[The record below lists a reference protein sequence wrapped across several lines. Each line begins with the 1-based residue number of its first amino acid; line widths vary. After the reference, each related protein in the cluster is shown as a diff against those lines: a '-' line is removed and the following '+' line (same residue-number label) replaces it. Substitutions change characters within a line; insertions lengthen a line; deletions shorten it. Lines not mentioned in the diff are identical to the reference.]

1 MTQPLN
7 ILAVRLGALGDVINT
22 FPAVRAL
29 CARLPAARVSW
40 LVEERCADI
49 VRINEDVAETIVFPR
64 KRWSAML
71 RRPTQWLRLRRE
83 SRALFGS
90 LRTHGF
96 DLLLDFQGN
105 LKSGLVAR
113 ATHVP
118 RRIGFAR
125 KFGREGNHLFMTECV
140 RPPALRLP
148 RTEKYLALVRSVVP
162 GADYERP
169 RIRVSDA
176 DRRVVVDFIRGIHGG
191 GAPIV
196 GVHPGTSGFGSF
208 KRWPVERFAH
218 VAASLR
224 RRTGARTVVTWG
236 PGERELAQQV
246 ADASEGAAT
255 MAPELSLGQLPA
267 LLERLDVFVASD
279 TGPLHLAAILGR
291 PVVAIFGP
299 KDPVIY
305 APYACPSVVVRKD
318 LDCSPCTRRRCP
330 DVRCLREISEE
341 DVAQA
346 VEQMLDAR
354 PQE

>member
-1 MTQPLN
+1 MTEPLDVLV
-7 ILAVRLGALGDVINT
+7 IRLGALGDVINT

-49 VRINEDVAETIVFPR
+49 VRINEDVAETIVLPR
-64 KRWSAML
+64 RRWSVMV
-71 RRPTQWLRLRRE
+71 RRPMQWLDLRRE
-83 SRALFGS
+83 WRAFFHS
-90 LRTHGF
+90 LRERGF

-105 LKSGLVAR
+105 LKSGLLAR
-113 ATHVP
+113 ATRIP

-125 KFGREGNHLFMTECV
+125 ESGREGNHLFMTERV

-148 RTEKYLALVRSVVP
+148 RTEKCLALVRRVVP
-162 GADYERP
+162 DAEYERP
-169 RIRVSDA
+169 RIRVPGP
-176 DRRVVVDFIRGIHGG
+176 DRRVVVGFLEEMGAD
-191 GAPIV
+191 GAPLV
-196 GVHPGTSGFGSF
+196 GIHPGTSAFGSF
-208 KRWPVERFAH
+208 KRWPPERFAG

-224 RRTGARTVVTWG
+224 ERTGARTVLTWG

-246 ADASEGAAT
+246 AGASRGAAT
-255 MAPELSLGQLPA
+255 AAPELSLAQLAA

-299 KDPVIY
+299 KDPIIY

-318 LDCSPCTRRRCP
+318 LNCSPCTRRRCP
-330 DVRCLREISEE
+330 HVRCLLEIAEE
-341 DVAQA
+341 DVLRAA
-346 VEQMLDAR
+346 EQLLAAGR
-354 PQE
+354 T

>member
-1 MTQPLN
+1 MAEPLD
-7 ILAVRLGALGDVINT
+7 ILVIRFGALGDVINT

-49 VRINEDVAETIVFPR
+49 VRINRDVAETIVFPR
-64 KRWSAML
+64 RRWSAML
-71 RRPTQWLRLRRE
+71 RRPARWLRLRRE
-83 SRALFGS
+83 SRALFRS
-90 LRTHGF
+90 LRRRGF
-96 DLLLDFQGN
+96 GLLLDFQGN

-113 ATHVP
+113 ATHIP

-125 KFGREGNHLFMTECV
+125 ESGREGNHLFMTERV
-140 RPPALRLP
+140 RPPAMRLP
-148 RTEKYLALVRSVVP
+148 RTEKYLALVRRVVP
-162 GADYERP
+162 DADYERP

-176 DRRVVVDFIRGIHGG
+176 DRSVVSGFFDQM
-191 GAPIV
+191 GAPGAPLV
-196 GVHPGTSGFGSF
+196 GVHPGTSVFGSF
-208 KRWPVERFAH
+208 KRWPAERFAR

-246 ADASEGAAT
+246 ADASGGAAT
-255 MAPELSLGQLPA
+255 PAPEMSLAQLPA

-279 TGPLHLAAILGR
+279 TGPLHLAAIMGR

-299 KDPVIY
+299 KDPVVY
-305 APYACPSVVVRKD
+305 APYACPSVIVRKD

-330 DVRCLREISEE
+330 HVRCLLEISEE
-341 DVAQA
+341 DVLRAA
-346 VEQMLDAR
+346 EQMLGAAR
-354 PQE
+354 I